1 MVQLHVVTLLASP
14 SPTHARN
21 SAASWLCLII
31 DHPLINPLTQT
42 INYSVILLYIAI
54 VMLYRLVL
62 LQIRSIIQDIRTIEK
77 VSLVGVVCLH
87 PSVYFIPVIKFV
99 FISEV

>member
-1 MVQLHVVTLLASP
+1 MVQLHVRILLASS

-62 LQIRSIIQDIRTIEK
+62 LQIWFIIQDIRTIDK
-77 VSLVGVVCLH
+77 VSY
-87 PSVYFIPVIKFV
+87 S
-99 FISEV
+99 